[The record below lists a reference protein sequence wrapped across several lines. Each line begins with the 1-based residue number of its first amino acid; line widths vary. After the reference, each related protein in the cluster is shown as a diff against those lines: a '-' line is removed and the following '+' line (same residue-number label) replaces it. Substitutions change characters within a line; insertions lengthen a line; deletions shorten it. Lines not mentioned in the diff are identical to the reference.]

1 MRSHLLACAWFASI
15 VIHGFWAAPAVAAGK
30 AVVAVKDISVTLVG
44 RLVEGDQEI
53 LAFRP
58 KVAVDGLGNGCELTL
73 EQPAGR
79 PVPWSA
85 VVYDRDAG
93 ASQLFL
99 VRRQIPPAGERQNV
113 VVQSLA
119 GEEGPTAGPRY
130 GFAIG
135 DVSGTPVDPGLKK
148 KWLSSLRADLAAE
161 TSAWADFAQF
171 RVDQLLQVL
180 QGLES
185 GDVKNV
191 AKKKPGTVMRVGV
204 AAGRERPDPSS
215 LAGLMDTTT
224 GLASVHEALQIDR
237 RLRTRF
243 ANEKPSIALA
253 SLEPPAVAQHP
264 WKDMVAALGKKVPDE
279 PLAHAAPAS
288 FYYVRFASLAHVFRL
303 LDESDTWIT
312 PVASLSSGQA
322 QNQDLGKRYETQLGL
337 QRSQVSRLLGP
348 QVVTDV
354 AVVGSDAY
362 VREGSDLTFIFRVKS
377 PAAFQ
382 AGLASALAGHGAAHG
397 QQTTQTI
404 DHAGEKITVTR
415 SQDGA
420 LKQHR
425 ADVGGFALVSNSL
438 GAIKTVI
445 DAIKGRAPALADALD
460 FRYMMARDAEV
471 PADVLAFM
479 SDAFVAEVVGP
490 RQKILEA
497 RRMFA
502 LSDLMAPGNAA
513 LLYGWMYGRAPRGPE
528 DLTAAGVLGK
538 DELRHVAG
546 EAIAWNP
553 GSPARSSW
561 GTVASL
567 TPLIDLPAP
576 DKVTESERDA
586 YRLFASSYQ
595 RNWSTYMDPACLR
608 LTLDATGKHALRADF
623 RILPIIDDS
632 DYQKLQRSV
641 GEARITDPASAGGA
655 LFSLGVGPRAELRK
669 MLTDM
674 AREMPSALRSQLDW
688 LGEVAFVGVED
699 RFNAKLAFDLYNS
712 EDHARDQDLAKLLTE
727 APLHAGVAVRN
738 RLTAALTLGAIR
750 KMVQETAPGAIEWRE
765 RGQHKGVPYVAIA
778 ASRTGEARQF
788 AGDVTLYYAFCK
800 DYLLLSLSEATLK
813 SRIEDCSA
821 GKLAKSAGQGT
832 AGGKQSAQLVF
843 ALAMKKGGPFWQL
856 ASAGIASALDDAH
869 RTSRHTAN
877 ILVRGA
883 PGLDG
888 PALRRLA
895 QDYFGN
901 VPVDVDGSEPLAK
914 PEIVHSHRFGHH
926 VHAKVRIAAASESS
940 PAGQLASAFLHARSD
955 VAFDDE
961 PQVKGATAPL
971 RSLHIVLS
979 VGGQ

>member
-513 LLYGWMYGRAPRGPE
+513 LLYGWMYGRAPRGP
-528 DLTAAGVLGK
+528 
-538 DELRHVAG
+538 
-546 EAIAWNP
+546 
-553 GSPARSSW
+553 
-561 GTVASL
+561 
-567 TPLIDLPAP
+567 
-576 DKVTESERDA
+576 
-586 YRLFASSYQ
+586 
-595 RNWSTYMDPACLR
+595 
-608 LTLDATGKHALRADF
+608 
-623 RILPIIDDS
+623 
-632 DYQKLQRSV
+632 
-641 GEARITDPASAGGA
+641 
-655 LFSLGVGPRAELRK
+655 
-669 MLTDM
+669 
-674 AREMPSALRSQLDW
+674 
-688 LGEVAFVGVED
+688 
-699 RFNAKLAFDLYNS
+699 
-712 EDHARDQDLAKLLTE
+712 
-727 APLHAGVAVRN
+727 
-738 RLTAALTLGAIR
+738 
-750 KMVQETAPGAIEWRE
+750 
-765 RGQHKGVPYVAIA
+765 
-778 ASRTGEARQF
+778 
-788 AGDVTLYYAFCK
+788 
-800 DYLLLSLSEATLK
+800 
-813 SRIEDCSA
+813 
-821 GKLAKSAGQGT
+821 
-832 AGGKQSAQLVF
+832 
-843 ALAMKKGGPFWQL
+843 
-856 ASAGIASALDDAH
+856 
-869 RTSRHTAN
+869 
-877 ILVRGA
+877 
-883 PGLDG
+883 
-888 PALRRLA
+888 
-895 QDYFGN
+895 
-901 VPVDVDGSEPLAK
+901 
-914 PEIVHSHRFGHH
+914 
-926 VHAKVRIAAASESS
+926 
-940 PAGQLASAFLHARSD
+940 
-955 VAFDDE
+955 
-961 PQVKGATAPL
+961 
-971 RSLHIVLS
+971 
-979 VGGQ
+979 